1 MFSSS
6 FMDLV
11 ENRFKKF
18 MYCSVHGL
26 KKDYLYKQHKIMNSE
41 VFQDDV
47 VVYLKEEDF
56 RHKFG
61 VMDEI
66 CNRQLYNTVVSLT
79 DKQRFI
85 LFMLVVDGYSENEVA
100 SKLNISQQRVNKVKN
115 KVLTILRKNLE
126 E

>member
-1 MFSSS
+1 
-6 FMDLV
+6 
-11 ENRFKKF
+11 
-18 MYCSVHGL
+18 
-26 KKDYLYKQHKIMNSE
+26 
-41 VFQDDV
+41 
-47 VVYLKEEDF
+47 
-56 RHKFG
+56 
-61 VMDEI
+61 MDEI